1 MLSAR
6 KLEAGSGALKKRKL
20 DEKLVSGI
28 LFVLPALALVL
39 VFLVLPVIMSFRYSL
54 TNWNGVSTEYQF
66 IGFENFKNV
75 IASSEFKTL
84 FKNTFYL
91 IILYVPVLNILA
103 LLFAVIIYDIG
114 KLANVYKV
122 ILFLPNIISMVVVGF
137 IWRTI
142 YNPATGPLAFILDKV
157 GLGFL
162 IQDWIGQ
169 KQTVM
174 PALSVSII
182 WFAVGFYVLIYL
194 GGLSTVPAEL
204 YEAADVDGISWWQR
218 LFKITIPLI
227 AQSITINII
236 VSTIAILTL
245 FDLPYLLTQGGPCY
259 ASQTMALMSYQ
270 YAFKAMSQGKAM
282 ALAVMLTIIT
292 ILFSIVELFFLR
304 RKEDY

>member
-245 FDLPYLLTQGGPCY
+245 FDLPYVLTQGGPGY

>member
-39 VFLVLPVIMSFRYSL
+39 VVLVLPVIMSFRYSL

-157 GLGFL
+157 GLDFL

-204 YEAADVDGISWWQR
+204 YEAADVDGIGWWQR

-245 FDLPYLLTQGGPCY
+245 FDLPYVLTQGGPGY

>member
-1 MLSAR
+1 MRSTKSSKAP
-6 KLEAGSGALKKRKL
+6 KPKKI
-20 DEKLVSGI
+20 DEKSVSAM
-28 LFVLPALALVL
+28 LFVLPALVLVL
-39 VFLVLPVIMSFRYSL
+39 VFLVFPTIQSFRYSF
-54 TNWNGVSTEYQF
+54 TNWNGVSTSYDF
-66 IGFENFKNV
+66 VGWDNFKSV
-75 IASSEFKTL
+75 MASSEFKTL
-84 FKNTFYL
+84 FLNTFYL

-103 LLFAVIIYDIG
+103 MLFAVIIYDIG

-122 ILFLPNIISMVVVGF
+122 VLFLPNIISMVVVGF

-142 YNPATGPLAFILDKV
+142 YNPATGPLAFILDKL
-157 GLGFL
+157 GLDFL

-169 KQTVM
+169 KHTVM
-174 PALSVSII
+174 PALSVAIV

-194 GGLSTVPAEL
+194 GGLSTVPTEL
-204 YEAADVDGISWWQR
+204 YEAADVDGISWWGK

-245 FDLPYLLTQGGPCY
+245 FDLPYVLTQGGPGY

-282 ALAVMLTIIT
+282 ALAAMLTIIT
-292 ILFSIVELFFLR
+292 ILFSVVELFFLR
-304 RKEDY
+304 KKEDY

>member
-157 GLGFL
+157 GLDFL

-204 YEAADVDGISWWQR
+204 YEAADVDGIGWWQR

-245 FDLPYLLTQGGPCY
+245 FDLPYVLTQGGPGY